1 MDTSRAHCTYRTNI
15 CWAITPRRPLFSHII
30 AIPPARAPARAA
42 CHLLVFF
49 LTMASCALVLSDKR
63 AVRFERGTRRVVLG
77 CSAVGPAS
85 RSSSKKGEV
94 LSSFCEGFLD
104 GGGLSAGIRIGRA
117 FNKNLYIEVKV
128 PSKEITLIRC
138 SHAGQKMTILTQHRR
153 ESPSISPKDSMPH
166 NRKPYVPKQDK
177 TGYKTEM

>member
-104 GGGLSAGIRIGRA
+104 GGGFERPRRWEKWVLST
-117 FNKNLYIEVKV
+117 VKFV
-128 PSKEITLIRC
+128 AYWEAVSLWQ
-138 SHAGQKMTILTQHRR
+138 SVQWH
-153 ESPSISPKDSMPH
+153 
-166 NRKPYVPKQDK
+166 
-177 TGYKTEM
+177 TGMRMLV